1 MSKLCKR
8 ILLILAVFSSFLTLF
23 ACSAIQIDTYH
34 VELPQDKYQLRV
46 GQEIEALPI
55 VSKNG
60 QECDLEV
67 SYHSYDAS
75 IATYVDGKIVAL
87 KSGEVRIKVT
97 LKNNS
102 KVYATA
108 LVTVVN
114 DDSLIVDFNYEKTM
128 IKGTTQLLTY
138 ELLVEKNR
146 KLTFTSSNEN
156 VATIDELGNIKAITV
171 GTTTIETVVSS
182 LYDEGVSK
190 TYKLVIEVKDLTF
203 AINYVLDG
211 GTNSKKN
218 PNEYVPE
225 KLPLLLENPNKSGY
239 KFVGWYDNE
248 NFTGESITE
257 ISAGTMGDVTLYA
270 KWNALDYRISYELNG
285 GINAENPDGYDVSD
299 LPVSLHA
306 PSRTGYIFKG
316 WYMGENRVLAIPVGT
331 TGNVVVSAKWEPI
344 TYTIDFDT
352 NGGLPTLSSIDYT
365 IESDS
370 FTLQEITK
378 VGYTF
383 DGWYNGET
391 KVTEITTGTYG
402 NMTLV
407 AKWTADLYTIS
418 YDLADGVNNPENP
431 TSYTIE
437 SGLITLKDP
446 TKEGYTFAGWFNGEQ
461 LITTID
467 SNTLENI
474 SLTAKWTVNSY
485 KLTFDV
491 DGNLTEKTFKYGES
505 VTAIENPTKVGHTFT
520 GWSEELPVKMP
531 ANDLYV
537 SATWRVN
544 SYKLTFDV
552 DGNLTEK
559 TFKYGESV
567 TAIENPTKVGHTFA
581 GWSEELPVKMPA
593 NDLYVSATWRVN
605 SYKITFDVDGNL
617 TEKTFKYGETVVAIE
632 NPTKVGHTFAGW
644 SEELP
649 ETMPANDITVEATW
663 TVNSYKLTF
672 DVDGNLTEK
681 TFKYGESVTAIE
693 NPTKVGYT
701 FAGWSPVLP
710 ETMPAEDLTVKAT
723 WTVNSYDITYDFA
736 GGEFK
741 NVDYLNTPL
750 HKFAITDYLTYQ
762 AVTGAE
768 VALIK
773 NTPAKFWVYIL
784 LKNTNNDGLYEI
796 VQIADGSANVTAEY
810 DYVIAWHSGL
820 TDASAKNILQKMLAS
835 SSSYIGGYVKLS
847 NVPSSKTADCNITA
861 EVYKASDIVIND
873 PLKTSYTIED
883 SVELPTP
890 SRTGYVFDGWYVNG
904 TKLENIALGSTGNL
918 NLVANWSIVNYN
930 INYDLDNGS
939 MEMVDYINNPLHTFT
954 ISDYLTFAAATGYK
968 NALVDNA
975 GGRWWA
981 YVVLQKTA
989 VPGLYKVVQMANGST
1004 KITEQYDILITWH
1017 SALKDTA
1024 AKAILNNMLNN
1035 SAAYVGSY
1043 IKVSN
1048 VPAGMTADCNI
1059 TAEVYSAESVKFNV
1073 ITSYTVLDTVTLPV
1087 PTRTGYTFVGWYNGD
1102 IKVDKIEAGTT
1113 GNLNFVAR
1121 WKENV
1126 KVYHKLELDLAG
1138 GTLDDAPTQYLEGE
1152 EFILPIPTRENY
1164 TFLGWYSG
1172 DTKIEKISATET
1184 SDISLVAKWEIYPI
1198 RVNDKYYLTL
1208 KDAYDNASDN
1218 DVIYVGAGTFD
1229 LDFVIA
1235 KSVEIIGKSASE
1247 TTIKVAA
1254 DYINKVNAENIVISD
1269 VTLKGVG
1276 ANVGGIYFQPGT
1288 KAHYFTVK
1296 NSVIT
1301 DMNTFYKSIAAMSN
1315 NVVVTLENNEI
1326 TKVGQFLIWVT
1337 TGVDTINLVG
1347 NKIDAANCGT
1357 ITNAAA
1363 ALLRIRDGKALVYNN
1378 EFTGTVPVITGLFEA
1393 GTATAEYVDV
1403 RFNTFKN
1410 VTKFVYINSVP
1421 KSVNFDE
1428 NLYLDADGNVLT
1440 AVPSQ
1445 VTGNGVTPDATIATS
1460 EEERAEFYYIFLH
1473 TQALNLVLNGGNCEN
1488 LPTTYVEGRVTTL
1501 PIPSKVGYTFL
1512 GWYNGETKVD
1522 SIAASVS
1529 GELTLEAK
1537 WTINSYDITYELA
1550 GGVNDSENPASYTI
1564 ESGLITLK
1572 DPTREGYTFL
1582 GWYNGEQLVT
1592 TIDSNTLENIT
1603 LTAKWKITTD
1613 HEGTEDDPYS
1623 VDDAL
1628 KIAGTL
1634 TKGNS
1639 TTDKCYIKGIV
1650 SEITELSTSYGNATF
1665 KITVDGKTILVFRAK
1680 NEGNQNFTSTDDL
1693 YVGDEVVIYGN
1704 ITNYNGTLE
1713 ITNCYVVSN
1722 NKVARPEPI
1731 EEPEVVD
1738 KTLQEIID
1746 MDDATNKEASYKIT
1760 VIVLGWGKS
1769 LTSYDA
1775 AANKYGNMIVSDLE
1789 GLNKI
1794 VVFGATATISALVW
1808 DSTNGKYTYTNKQDF
1823 LTNAITKSI
1832 NIGDTLELVVIRD
1845 SYNGNTQL
1853 NAIVTKVTPKP
1864 AVTSN
1869 LIFDLDGGIC
1879 ADLPTSYEEGTELS
1893 LPTPTKEGYDFL
1905 GWEYNGTIITSITTT
1920 MTGDLTLTAK
1930 WKESGTTLYFEK
1942 VTSVNDI
1949 TDDGLYLIVY
1959 ENGEKAYAFNSSLAT
1974 LDATNNYKELALTA
1988 LGIAVDDASNSVTF
2002 RITKNTDGTFAIL
2015 SASNN
2020 YIYYSGS
2027 KNGLNQTSTK
2037 NTAINN
2043 ISIDTD
2049 GYILITSSSSTLK
2062 FNETSNQMRF
2072 RYYSSGQSS
2081 ISLYKYST
2089 TTSDPSKTH
2098 NINYNLPEGA
2108 TNSNPTSYTEG
2119 ETITLVDPVLP
2130 GYTFEG
2136 WYDNAECTGTKI
2148 TEISGYTTDIILY
2161 AKFAK
2166 LPTHSISYK
2175 YNVDSTDIINDN
2187 PTEYAEGDSTVLKD
2201 AKLTNYAFSGWYLDS
2216 EYTNKITAIDP
2227 SWTADVV
2234 IYGKFILDTLK
2245 ETVVA
2250 TATFSANTNSGK
2262 VSNYTNTWSV
2272 TCDNVT
2278 WTMKN
2283 FNNNNNGW
2291 PYVRAGSK
2299 NNASV
2304 AEIITDSTMAD
2315 SITKVVVTVD
2325 KVTARSV
2332 NSFKLIVASDAN
2344 FENVIETVSLNIMT
2358 GENTFSCTTPIANCY
2373 YKIVIDC
2380 KKASSNG
2387 IVQISKLEY
2396 YTKK

>member
-1 MSKLCKR
+1 M
-8 ILLILAVFSSFLTLF
+8 
-23 ACSAIQIDTYH
+23 
-34 VELPQDKYQLRV
+34 
-46 GQEIEALPI
+46 
-55 VSKNG
+55 
-60 QECDLEV
+60 
-67 SYHSYDAS
+67 
-75 IATYVDGKIVAL
+75 
-87 KSGEVRIKVT
+87 
-97 LKNNS
+97 
-102 KVYATA
+102 
-108 LVTVVN
+108 
-114 DDSLIVDFNYEKTM
+114 
-128 IKGTTQLLTY
+128 LTY

-146 KLTFTSSNEN
+146 KLTFTSSDEN

-171 GTTTIETVVSS
+171 GTTTIETVVNS

-211 GTNSKKN
+211 GTNSENN

-225 KLPLLLENPNKSGY
+225 KLPLLLENPTKSGY

-248 NFTGESITE
+248 NFTGEAITE
-257 ISAGTMGDVTLYA
+257 ISAGTMGEVTLYA

-285 GINAENPDGYDVSD
+285 GTNAENPDGYDVSD

-344 TYTIDFDT
+344 TYTIHFDT

-520 GWSEELPVKMP
+520 GWSKELPVKMPANDLYVSATWTVNSYKITFDVDGNLTEKTFKYGETVVAIENPTKVGHTFAGWSEELPVKMP

-559 TFKYGESV
+559 TFKYGETV
-567 TAIENPTKVGHTFA
+567 VAIENPTKVGHTFA
-581 GWSEELPVKMPA
+581 GWSEELPETMPA
-593 NDLYVSATWRVN
+593 NDLYVSATWTVN

-649 ETMPANDITVEATW
+649 ETMPANDITVEAIW

-672 DVDGNLTEK
+672 DVDENLTEK

-820 TDASAKNILQKMLAS
+820 TDASAKSILQKMLAS

-968 NALVDNA
+968 NALVNKA

-1004 KITEQYDILITWH
+1004 KITEQYDMLITWH
-1017 SALKDTA
+1017 SSLKDTA
-1024 AKAILNNMLNN
+1024 AKTILNNMLNN

-1048 VPAGMTADCNI
+1048 VPAEMTADCNI

-1087 PTRTGYTFVGWYNGD
+1087 PTRTGYTFVGWYDGD

-1113 GNLNFVAR
+1113 GNLNLVAR

-1172 DTKIEKISATET
+1172 DTKVEKISATET

-1198 RVNDKYYLTL
+1198 NINSKYYLTL
-1208 KDAYDNASDN
+1208 KEAYDAASDG
-1218 DVIYVGAGTFD
+1218 DIIYVGAGVFT

-1235 KSVEIIGKSASE
+1235 KSVEIIGKSSNE

-1288 KAHYFTVK
+1288 KAHYFTIK

-1301 DMNTFYKSIAAMSN
+1301 DMNTVYKSINSMSN
-1315 NVVVTLENNEI
+1315 NVVLRLENNTI
-1326 TKVGQFLIWVT
+1326 TKVGQFLVWAT
-1337 TGVDTINLVG
+1337 TGIDTVYLVG
-1347 NKIDAANCGT
+1347 NNIDVASCGT
-1357 ITNAAA
+1357 IANSAA
-1363 ALLRIRDGKALVYNN
+1363 ALLRMRDGKTYIYDNV
-1378 EFTGTVPVITGLFEA
+1378 FTGTTSAIDGLFEA
-1393 GTATAEYVDV
+1393 GTDAVEFIEVK
-1403 RFNTFKN
+1403 FNTFIG
-1410 VTKFVYINSVP
+1410 VTKFIHMNDGKTVI
-1421 KSVNFDE
+1421 FDE
-1428 NLYLDADGNVLT
+1428 NLYLDAEGNVLT

-1445 VTGNGVTPDATIATS
+1445 VTGNGVTPDATIAKS

-1473 TQALNLVLNGGNCEN
+1473 SQSLNLKLNGGNCDN
-1488 LPTTYVEGRVTTL
+1488 LPTTYVEGRDNTL
-1501 PIPSKVGYTFL
+1501 PIPTRTGYTFL
-1512 GWYNGETKVD
+1512 GWYNGDEKVEVISAD
-1522 SIAASVS
+1522 VT
-1529 GELTLEAK
+1529 GPLTLEAK
-1537 WTINSYDITYELA
+1537 WTINSYDITYDLA
-1550 GGVNDSENPASYTI
+1550 DGVNNSENPTSYTI

-1572 DPTREGYTFL
+1572 NPTREGYTFL

-1592 TIDSNTLENIT
+1592 IIDSNTLENIT
-1603 LTAKWKITTD
+1603 LTARWKITTD
-1613 HEGTEDDPYS
+1613 HEGTEVDPYS

-1628 KIAGTL
+1628 KVAGTL
-1634 TKGNS
+1634 SSGEYTDLVYITGVVTDAGTFDTYYRNVYICDKNS
-1639 TTDKCYIKGIV
+1639 K
-1650 SEITELSTSYGNATF
+1650 
-1665 KITVDGKTILVFRAK
+1665 KTILVYSC
-1680 NEGNQNFTSTDDL
+1680 NISEIVDVI
-1693 YVGDEVVIYGN
+1693 YVNDTVVIKGY
-1704 ITNYNGTLE
+1704 ITNYKGNTLE
-1713 ITNCYVVSN
+1713 IASKGNSY
-1722 NKVARPEPI
+1722 
-1731 EEPEVVD
+1731 
-1738 KTLQEIID
+1738 
-1746 MDDATNKEASYKIT
+1746 ATFISKEAGLSTIT
-1760 VIVLGWGKS
+1760 VS
-1769 LTSYDA
+1769 ETSSEFA
-1775 AANKYGNMIVSDLE
+1775 IINELSTME
-1789 GLNKI
+1789 GLNGSSFTFKVSVTEGYEI
-1794 VVFGATATISALVW
+1794 VCVKVNGVEITPNNDLYTATIA
-1808 DSTNGKYTYTNKQDF
+1808 
-1823 LTNAITKSI
+1823 
-1832 NIGDTLELVVIRD
+1832 
-1845 SYNGNTQL
+1845 GNT
-1853 NAIVTKVTPKP
+1853 IISVETKVKGAKNPESIVLLTFPDDNS
-1864 AVTSN
+1864 SN
-1869 LIFDLDGGIC
+1869 NGIS
-1879 ADLPTSYEEGTELS
+1879 SYTDEWTAKIGTYEWTIANFNNNS
-1893 LPTPTKEGYDFL
+1893 WKNNWTFIKAGRKNIASIAKISSKFTE
-1905 GWEYNGTIITSITTT
+1905 IITSITITV
-1920 MTGDLTLTAK
+1920 DSITAD
-1930 WKESGTTLYFEK
+1930 Y
-1942 VTSVNDI
+1942 VNSFK
-1949 TDDGLYLIVY
+1949 LV
-1959 ENGEKAYAFNSSLAT
+1959 
-1974 LDATNNYKELALTA
+1974 
-1988 LGIAVDDASNSVTF
+1988 V
-2002 RITKNTDGTFAIL
+2002 
-2015 SASNN
+2015 
-2020 YIYYSGS
+2020 S
-2027 KNGLNQTSTK
+2027 KN
-2037 NTAINN
+2037 A
-2043 ISIDTD
+2043 D
-2049 GYILITSSSSTLK
+2049 GSDVL
-2062 FNETSNQMRF
+2062 EE
-2072 RYYSSGQSS
+2072 
-2081 ISLYKYST
+2081 ISLDLKKGSNEIKISKATSGCYYIFTFDFKSAKSNGVLSLSKLEYIGYKADS
-2089 TTSDPSKTH
+2089 SDPSKTH
-2098 NINYNLPEGA
+2098 NISYVNLPEGA

-2148 TEISGYTTDIILY
+2148 TEISGYTIDITLY

-2166 LPTHSISYK
+2166 IPTHSISYK
-2175 YNVDSTDIINDN
+2175 YNVDSTDITNDN
-2187 PTEYAEGDSTVLKD
+2187 PTGYAEGDSTVLKN

-2216 EYTNKITAIDP
+2216 EYTNKITAIDS
-2227 SWTADVV
+2227 SWNTDIV
-2234 IYGKFILDTLK
+2234 IYGKFILDTLT
-2245 ETVVA
+2245 ETIVA
-2250 TATFSANTNSGK
+2250 TATFSSKTNSK
-2262 VSNYTNTWSV
+2262 SVNNYTSTWSV
-2272 TCDNVT
+2272 TCDKVT

-2291 PYVRAGSK
+2291 DYVKAGSRQ
-2299 NNASV
+2299 NASI
-2304 AEIITDSTMAD
+2304 AEIITDSTMVDA
-2315 SITKVVVTVD
+2315 ITKVVVTVD
-2325 KVTARSV
+2325 KVTASSV

-2344 FENVIETVSLNIMT
+2344 FENVIETVSLNIKK
-2358 GENTFSCTTPIANCY
+2358 GENTFSCTTPMAKCY

-2380 KKASSNG
+2380 KKASNG
-2387 IVQISKLEY
+2387 SVQISKLEY

>member
-146 KLTFTSSNEN
+146 KLTFTSSDEN
-156 VATIDELGNIKAITV
+156 VATIDDLGNIKAITV

-211 GTNSKKN
+211 GTNSENN

-225 KLPLLLENPNKSGY
+225 KLPLLLENPTKSGY

-285 GINAENPDGYDVSD
+285 GTNAENPDGYDVSD

-378 VGYTF
+378 IGYTF

-402 NMTLV
+402 NMILV

-446 TKEGYTFAGWFNGEQ
+446 TRVGYTFVGWYNGEQ
-461 LITTID
+461 LVTTID

-491 DGNLTEKTFKYGES
+491 DGNLTEKTFKYGET
-505 VTAIENPTKVGHTFT
+505 VVAIENPTKVGHTFT
-520 GWSEELPVKMP
+520 GWSKELPVKMP

-537 SATWRVN
+537 SATW
-544 SYKLTFDV
+544 T
-552 DGNLTEK
+552 
-559 TFKYGESV
+559 
-567 TAIENPTKVGHTFA
+567 
-581 GWSEELPVKMPA
+581 
-593 NDLYVSATWRVN
+593 VN

-649 ETMPANDITVEATW
+649 ETMPANDITVEAIWTVNSYKLTFDVDGNLTEKTFKYGESVIAIENPTKVGHTFAGWSEDLPVKMPANDITVEATW
-663 TVNSYKLTF
+663 TVNSYKITF

-820 TDASAKNILQKMLAS
+820 TDASAKSILQKMLAS

-904 TKLENIALGSTGNL
+904 TKVTSITRGTTGNVTLKANWKVMTYQITLDPVGGRAKYATWEDFVSDFLKDFCTYVWNNPTKITSANQFWNNSYTVDPQIQAKIISFFTDNYDKWGFLSEELDAGIKKANWTSYDKTNYLYYRCNLTEYLAKTKRTEWPASCGAFDNMSDPSWISPIADPKYATWEDFVSDFLKDFCTYVWNNPTKITSANQFWNNSYTVDPQIQAKIISFFTDNYDKWGFLSEELDAGIKKANWTSYDKTNYLYYRCNLTEYLAKTKRTEWPASCGAFDGMSDPAWVGYYELNYTVGDNIMLPQLYKEGYTFLGWFNGDTKVDMIKAGTTGNL
-918 NLVANWSIVNYN
+918 NLVAKWEKIKIYH
-930 INYDLDNGS
+930 DLN
-939 MEMVDYINNPLHTFT
+939 L
-954 ISDYLTFAAATGYK
+954 
-968 NALVDNA
+968 
-975 GGRWWA
+975 
-981 YVVLQKTA
+981 
-989 VPGLYKVVQMANGST
+989 GL
-1004 KITEQYDILITWH
+1004 D
-1017 SALKDTA
+1017 
-1024 AKAILNNMLNN
+1024 
-1035 SAAYVGSY
+1035 
-1043 IKVSN
+1043 
-1048 VPAGMTADCNI
+1048 
-1059 TAEVYSAESVKFNV
+1059 
-1073 ITSYTVLDTVTLPV
+1073 
-1087 PTRTGYTFVGWYNGD
+1087 
-1102 IKVDKIEAGTT
+1102 
-1113 GNLNFVAR
+1113 
-1121 WKENV
+1121 
-1126 KVYHKLELDLAG
+1126 G
-1138 GTLDDAPTQYLEGE
+1138 GTLDEVPTQYLEGE
-1152 EFILPIPTRENY
+1152 EFILPIPTKEGY
-1164 TFLGWYSG
+1164 TFLGWYNGSE
-1172 DTKIEKISATET
+1172 KVEKISATET
-1184 SDISLVAKWEIYPI
+1184 SDISLVAKW
-1198 RVNDKYYLTL
+1198 
-1208 KDAYDNASDN
+1208 
-1218 DVIYVGAGTFD
+1218 
-1229 LDFVIA
+1229 
-1235 KSVEIIGKSASE
+1235 
-1247 TTIKVAA
+1247 
-1254 DYINKVNAENIVISD
+1254 
-1269 VTLKGVG
+1269 
-1276 ANVGGIYFQPGT
+1276 
-1288 KAHYFTVK
+1288 
-1296 NSVIT
+1296 
-1301 DMNTFYKSIAAMSN
+1301 
-1315 NVVVTLENNEI
+1315 
-1326 TKVGQFLIWVT
+1326 
-1337 TGVDTINLVG
+1337 
-1347 NKIDAANCGT
+1347 
-1357 ITNAAA
+1357 
-1363 ALLRIRDGKALVYNN
+1363 
-1378 EFTGTVPVITGLFEA
+1378 
-1393 GTATAEYVDV
+1393 
-1403 RFNTFKN
+1403 
-1410 VTKFVYINSVP
+1410 
-1421 KSVNFDE
+1421 
-1428 NLYLDADGNVLT
+1428 
-1440 AVPSQ
+1440 
-1445 VTGNGVTPDATIATS
+1445 
-1460 EEERAEFYYIFLH
+1460 
-1473 TQALNLVLNGGNCEN
+1473 
-1488 LPTTYVEGRVTTL
+1488 
-1501 PIPSKVGYTFL
+1501 
-1512 GWYNGETKVD
+1512 
-1522 SIAASVS
+1522 
-1529 GELTLEAK
+1529 
-1537 WTINSYDITYELA
+1537 
-1550 GGVNDSENPASYTI
+1550 
-1564 ESGLITLK
+1564 
-1572 DPTREGYTFL
+1572 
-1582 GWYNGEQLVT
+1582 
-1592 TIDSNTLENIT
+1592 
-1603 LTAKWKITTD
+1603 KITTA
-1613 HEGTEDDPYS
+1613 HEGSVDDPYS

-1628 KIAGTL
+1628 KVAGTL

-1639 TTDKCYIKGIV
+1639 TADKYYIKGIV

-1693 YVGDEVVIYGN
+1693 YVGDEVLIYGN

-1738 KTLQEIID
+1738 KTLQEIIN

-1832 NIGDTLELVVIRD
+1832 NIGDTLELIVIRD

-1869 LIFDLDGGIC
+1869 LIFDLDGGTC

-1905 GWEYNGTIITSITTT
+1905 GWEYNGTIITSITAT

-1959 ENGEKAYAFNSSLAT
+1959 ENGEKAYAFDSSLAT
-1974 LDATNNYKELALTA
+1974 LDATNNYKELALSA
-1988 LGIAVDDASNSVTF
+1988 LGIAVDDTSNSVTF
-2002 RITKNTDGTFAIL
+2002 RITKNSDGTFAIL

-2020 YIYYSGS
+2020 YIYRKTNS
-2027 KNGLNQTSTK
+2027 NGLDQSTTK
-2037 NTAINN
+2037 ANSTNTIT
-2043 ISIDTD
+2043 IDAK
-2049 GYILITSSSSTLK
+2049 GNVLIVSSNTTLK
-2062 FNETSNQMRF
+2062 FNSNSGQTRF
-2072 RYYSSGQSS
+2072 RYYKSGQSS

-2089 TTSDPSKTH
+2089 TSSDPSKTH

-2119 ETITLVDPVLP
+2119 DTITLVDPVLP
-2130 GYTFEG
+2130 GHTFEG
-2136 WYDNAECTGTKI
+2136 WYDNAECAGTKI
-2148 TEISGYTTDIILY
+2148 TQISGYTTDITLY

-2166 LPTHSISYK
+2166 IPTHSISYK
-2175 YNVDSTDIINDN
+2175 YNVYSTDITNDN
-2187 PTEYAEGDSTVLKD
+2187 PTKYAEGDSTILKN
-2201 AKLTNYAFSGWYLDS
+2201 AALPNYIFDGWYLDS
-2216 EYTNKITAIDP
+2216 EHSKKITAIDP

-2250 TATFSANTNSGK
+2250 TTTFSANTNSGK
-2262 VSNYTNTWSV
+2262 VNDYTTTWSV
-2272 TCDNVT
+2272 TCDKVT

-2283 FNNNNNGW
+2283 FNNYNNGW
-2291 PYVRAGSK
+2291 DYVKAGSK
-2299 NNASV
+2299 KNASV
-2304 AEIITDSTMAD
+2304 AEIITDSTMVDA
-2315 SITKVVVTVD
+2315 ITKVVVTVD
-2325 KVTARSV
+2325 KVTASSV

-2344 FENVIETVSLNIMT
+2344 FENVIETVSLNIKA
-2358 GENTFSCTTPIANCY
+2358 GENTFSCTTPTANCY

-2380 KKASSNG
+2380 KKASNG
-2387 IVQISKLEY
+2387 SVQISKLEY

>member
-211 GTNSKKN
+211 GTNSENN

-225 KLPLLLENPNKSGY
+225 KLPLLLENPTKSGY

-285 GINAENPDGYDVSD
+285 GTNAENPDGYDVSD

-378 VGYTF
+378 AGYTF

-418 YDLADGVNNPENP
+418 YDLADGVNSPENP

-446 TKEGYTFAGWFNGEQ
+446 TRVGYTFVGWYNGEQ
-461 LITTID
+461 LVTTID

-491 DGNLTEKTFKYGES
+491 DGNLTEKNFKYGES
-505 VTAIENPTKVGHTFT
+505 VTAIENPTKVGHTFA
-520 GWSEELPVKMP
+520 GWSKEIPETMP
-531 ANDLYV
+531 ANDITV
-537 SATWRVN
+537 EAIWTVN

-581 GWSEELPVKMPA
+581 GWSKELPVKMPA
-593 NDLYVSATWRVN
+593 NDLYVSATW
-605 SYKITFDVDGNL
+605 
-617 TEKTFKYGETVVAIE
+617 
-632 NPTKVGHTFAGW
+632 
-644 SEELP
+644 
-649 ETMPANDITVEATW
+649 
-663 TVNSYKLTF
+663 
-672 DVDGNLTEK
+672 
-681 TFKYGESVTAIE
+681 
-693 NPTKVGYT
+693 
-701 FAGWSPVLP
+701 
-710 ETMPAEDLTVKAT
+710 
-723 WTVNSYDITYDFA
+723 TVNSYDITYD
-736 GGEFK
+736 
-741 NVDYLNTPL
+741 
-750 HKFAITDYLTYQ
+750 
-762 AVTGAE
+762 
-768 VALIK
+768 
-773 NTPAKFWVYIL
+773 
-784 LKNTNNDGLYEI
+784 
-796 VQIADGSANVTAEY
+796 
-810 DYVIAWHSGL
+810 
-820 TDASAKNILQKMLAS
+820 
-835 SSSYIGGYVKLS
+835 
-847 NVPSSKTADCNITA
+847 
-861 EVYKASDIVIND
+861 
-873 PLKTSYTIED
+873 
-883 SVELPTP
+883 
-890 SRTGYVFDGWYVNG
+890 
-904 TKLENIALGSTGNL
+904 
-918 NLVANWSIVNYN
+918 
-930 INYDLDNGS
+930 
-939 MEMVDYINNPLHTFT
+939 
-954 ISDYLTFAAATGYK
+954 
-968 NALVDNA
+968 
-975 GGRWWA
+975 
-981 YVVLQKTA
+981 
-989 VPGLYKVVQMANGST
+989 
-1004 KITEQYDILITWH
+1004 
-1017 SALKDTA
+1017 
-1024 AKAILNNMLNN
+1024 
-1035 SAAYVGSY
+1035 
-1043 IKVSN
+1043 
-1048 VPAGMTADCNI
+1048 
-1059 TAEVYSAESVKFNV
+1059 
-1073 ITSYTVLDTVTLPV
+1073 
-1087 PTRTGYTFVGWYNGD
+1087 
-1102 IKVDKIEAGTT
+1102 
-1113 GNLNFVAR
+1113 
-1121 WKENV
+1121 
-1126 KVYHKLELDLAG
+1126 LAG
-1138 GTLDDAPTQYLEGE
+1138 GINNSKNPT
-1152 EFILPIPTRENY
+1152 
-1164 TFLGWYSG
+1164 
-1172 DTKIEKISATET
+1172 
-1184 SDISLVAKWEIYPI
+1184 
-1198 RVNDKYYLTL
+1198 
-1208 KDAYDNASDN
+1208 
-1218 DVIYVGAGTFD
+1218 
-1229 LDFVIA
+1229 
-1235 KSVEIIGKSASE
+1235 
-1247 TTIKVAA
+1247 
-1254 DYINKVNAENIVISD
+1254 
-1269 VTLKGVG
+1269 
-1276 ANVGGIYFQPGT
+1276 
-1288 KAHYFTVK
+1288 
-1296 NSVIT
+1296 
-1301 DMNTFYKSIAAMSN
+1301 
-1315 NVVVTLENNEI
+1315 
-1326 TKVGQFLIWVT
+1326 
-1337 TGVDTINLVG
+1337 
-1347 NKIDAANCGT
+1347 
-1357 ITNAAA
+1357 
-1363 ALLRIRDGKALVYNN
+1363 
-1378 EFTGTVPVITGLFEA
+1378 
-1393 GTATAEYVDV
+1393 
-1403 RFNTFKN
+1403 
-1410 VTKFVYINSVP
+1410 
-1421 KSVNFDE
+1421 
-1428 NLYLDADGNVLT
+1428 
-1440 AVPSQ
+1440 
-1445 VTGNGVTPDATIATS
+1445 
-1460 EEERAEFYYIFLH
+1460 
-1473 TQALNLVLNGGNCEN
+1473 
-1488 LPTTYVEGRVTTL
+1488 
-1501 PIPSKVGYTFL
+1501 
-1512 GWYNGETKVD
+1512 
-1522 SIAASVS
+1522 
-1529 GELTLEAK
+1529 
-1537 WTINSYDITYELA
+1537 
-1550 GGVNDSENPASYTI
+1550 SYTI

-1572 DPTREGYTFL
+1572 NPTREGYTFL
-1582 GWYNGEQLVT
+1582 GWYNGGQLVT
-1592 TIDSNTLENIT
+1592 IIDSNTLENIT

-1613 HEGTEDDPYS
+1613 HEGTEVDPYS

-1628 KIAGTL
+1628 KVAGTL

-1639 TTDKCYIKGIV
+1639 TTDKYYIKGIV

-1693 YVGDEVVIYGN
+1693 SVGDEVVIYGN

-1775 AANKYGNMIVSDLE
+1775 TANKYGNMIVSDLE

-1808 DSTNGKYTYTNKQDF
+1808 DTTNGKYTYTNKQDF

-1832 NIGDTLELVVIRD
+1832 NIGDTLELIVIRD
-1845 SYNGNTQL
+1845 SYNGSTQL

-1864 AVTSN
+1864 VVTSN
-1869 LIFDLDGGIC
+1869 IVFDLDGGIC
-1879 ADLPTSYEEGTELS
+1879 DNLPTTYEEGTELS

-1905 GWEYNGTIITSITTT
+1905 GWEYNGTIITSITAT

-2015 SASNN
+2015 SASGN
-2020 YIYYSGS
+2020 YIYRSTTS
-2027 KNGLNQTSTK
+2027 NGLEQSTTK
-2037 NTAINN
+2037 AKSTNTIAIDAKGNV
-2043 ISIDTD
+2043 
-2049 GYILITSSSSTLK
+2049 LIESSKTTLK
-2062 FNETSNQMRF
+2062 FNSTSGQTRF
-2072 RYYSSGQSS
+2072 RYYKSGQSS

-2089 TTSDPSKTH
+2089 TSSDPSKTH
-2098 NINYNLPEGA
+2098 NISYVNLPEGA
-2108 TNSNPTSYTEG
+2108 TNSNHTSYTEG
-2119 ETITLVDPVLP
+2119 ETITLIDPVLP

-2148 TEISGYTTDIILY
+2148 TEISGYTTDITLY

-2166 LPTHSISYK
+2166 IPTHSISYR
-2175 YNVDSTDIINDN
+2175 YNVDSTDITNDN
-2187 PTEYAEGDSTVLKD
+2187 PTGYAEGDSTVLKN

-2216 EYTNKITAIDP
+2216 EYTNKITAIDS
-2227 SWTADVV
+2227 SWNTDIV
-2234 IYGKFILDTLK
+2234 IYGKFILDTLT
-2245 ETVVA
+2245 ETIVA
-2250 TATFSANTNSGK
+2250 TATFSSKTNSKG
-2262 VSNYTNTWSV
+2262 VNSYTETWSV
-2272 TCDNVT
+2272 TCDNIA

-2283 FNNNNNGW
+2283 FNNYNNGW
-2291 PYVRAGSK
+2291 DYVKAGSK

-2304 AEIITDSTMAD
+2304 AEIITDSTMVDA
-2315 SITKVVVTVD
+2315 ITKVVVTVD
-2325 KVTARSV
+2325 KVTASSV

-2344 FENVIETVSLNIMT
+2344 FEKVIETVSLNIKA
-2358 GENTFSCTTPIANCY
+2358 GENTFSCTTPMAKCY

>member
-211 GTNSKKN
+211 GTNSENN

-225 KLPLLLENPNKSGY
+225 KLPLLLENPTKSGY

-248 NFTGESITE
+248 NFTGEAITE

-285 GINAENPDGYDVSD
+285 GTNAENPDGYDVSD

-378 VGYTF
+378 AGYTF

-418 YDLADGVNNPENP
+418 YNLADGVNSPENP

-437 SGLITLKDP
+437 SGLITLKEP
-446 TKEGYTFAGWFNGEQ
+446 TRVGYTFVGWYNGEQ
-461 LITTID
+461 LVTTID

-491 DGNLTEKTFKYGES
+491 DGNLTEK
-505 VTAIENPTKVGHTFT
+505 N
-520 GWSEELPVKMP
+520 
-531 ANDLYV
+531 
-537 SATWRVN
+537 
-544 SYKLTFDV
+544 
-552 DGNLTEK
+552 
-559 TFKYGESV
+559 FKYGESV

-581 GWSEELPVKMPA
+581 GWSK
-593 NDLYVSATWRVN
+593 
-605 SYKITFDVDGNL
+605 
-617 TEKTFKYGETVVAIE
+617 
-632 NPTKVGHTFAGW
+632 
-644 SEELP
+644 ELP
-649 ETMPANDITVEATW
+649 ETMPANDITVEAKW
-663 TVNSYKLTF
+663 
-672 DVDGNLTEK
+672 
-681 TFKYGESVTAIE
+681 AI
-693 NPTKVGYT
+693 
-701 FAGWSPVLP
+701 
-710 ETMPAEDLTVKAT
+710 
-723 WTVNSYDITYDFA
+723 NSYDITYD
-736 GGEFK
+736 
-741 NVDYLNTPL
+741 
-750 HKFAITDYLTYQ
+750 
-762 AVTGAE
+762 
-768 VALIK
+768 
-773 NTPAKFWVYIL
+773 
-784 LKNTNNDGLYEI
+784 
-796 VQIADGSANVTAEY
+796 
-810 DYVIAWHSGL
+810 
-820 TDASAKNILQKMLAS
+820 
-835 SSSYIGGYVKLS
+835 
-847 NVPSSKTADCNITA
+847 
-861 EVYKASDIVIND
+861 
-873 PLKTSYTIED
+873 
-883 SVELPTP
+883 
-890 SRTGYVFDGWYVNG
+890 
-904 TKLENIALGSTGNL
+904 
-918 NLVANWSIVNYN
+918 
-930 INYDLDNGS
+930 
-939 MEMVDYINNPLHTFT
+939 
-954 ISDYLTFAAATGYK
+954 
-968 NALVDNA
+968 
-975 GGRWWA
+975 
-981 YVVLQKTA
+981 
-989 VPGLYKVVQMANGST
+989 
-1004 KITEQYDILITWH
+1004 
-1017 SALKDTA
+1017 
-1024 AKAILNNMLNN
+1024 
-1035 SAAYVGSY
+1035 
-1043 IKVSN
+1043 
-1048 VPAGMTADCNI
+1048 
-1059 TAEVYSAESVKFNV
+1059 
-1073 ITSYTVLDTVTLPV
+1073 
-1087 PTRTGYTFVGWYNGD
+1087 
-1102 IKVDKIEAGTT
+1102 
-1113 GNLNFVAR
+1113 
-1121 WKENV
+1121 
-1126 KVYHKLELDLAG
+1126 
-1138 GTLDDAPTQYLEGE
+1138 
-1152 EFILPIPTRENY
+1152 
-1164 TFLGWYSG
+1164 
-1172 DTKIEKISATET
+1172 
-1184 SDISLVAKWEIYPI
+1184 
-1198 RVNDKYYLTL
+1198 
-1208 KDAYDNASDN
+1208 
-1218 DVIYVGAGTFD
+1218 
-1229 LDFVIA
+1229 
-1235 KSVEIIGKSASE
+1235 
-1247 TTIKVAA
+1247 
-1254 DYINKVNAENIVISD
+1254 
-1269 VTLKGVG
+1269 
-1276 ANVGGIYFQPGT
+1276 
-1288 KAHYFTVK
+1288 
-1296 NSVIT
+1296 
-1301 DMNTFYKSIAAMSN
+1301 
-1315 NVVVTLENNEI
+1315 
-1326 TKVGQFLIWVT
+1326 
-1337 TGVDTINLVG
+1337 
-1347 NKIDAANCGT
+1347 
-1357 ITNAAA
+1357 
-1363 ALLRIRDGKALVYNN
+1363 
-1378 EFTGTVPVITGLFEA
+1378 
-1393 GTATAEYVDV
+1393 
-1403 RFNTFKN
+1403 
-1410 VTKFVYINSVP
+1410 
-1421 KSVNFDE
+1421 
-1428 NLYLDADGNVLT
+1428 
-1440 AVPSQ
+1440 
-1445 VTGNGVTPDATIATS
+1445 
-1460 EEERAEFYYIFLH
+1460 
-1473 TQALNLVLNGGNCEN
+1473 
-1488 LPTTYVEGRVTTL
+1488 
-1501 PIPSKVGYTFL
+1501 
-1512 GWYNGETKVD
+1512 
-1522 SIAASVS
+1522 
-1529 GELTLEAK
+1529 
-1537 WTINSYDITYELA
+1537 LA
-1550 GGVNDSENPASYTI
+1550 GGVNSPENPTSYTI

-1572 DPTREGYTFL
+1572 DPTRVGYTFV

-1613 HEGTEDDPYS
+1613 HEGTEVDPYS

-1628 KIAGTL
+1628 KVAGTL

-1639 TTDKCYIKGIV
+1639 TTDKYYIKGIV

-1769 LTSYDA
+1769 LTSYDTT
-1775 AANKYGNMIVSDLE
+1775 ANKYGNMIVSDLE

-1832 NIGDTLELVVIRD
+1832 NIGDTLELIVIRD

-1869 LIFDLDGGIC
+1869 IVFDLDGGIC
-1879 ADLPTSYEEGTELS
+1879 DNLPTTYEEGKELV
-1893 LPTPTKEGYDFL
+1893 LPTPTKDGYDFL
-1905 GWEYNGTIITSITTT
+1905 GWEYNGTVITVIAPT
-1920 MTGDLTLTAK
+1920 MTGDLALKAK
-1930 WKESGTTLYFEK
+1930 WQEEDTTKAYFKK
-1942 VTSVNDI
+1942 VTDVSELTEDAM
-1949 TDDGLYLIVY
+1949 YLIVY
-1959 ENGEKAYAFNSSLAT
+1959 ESGEKAFAFDSSLT
-1974 LDATNNYKELALTA
+1974 SKLDVAKNYKEFDITS
-1988 LGIAVDDASNSVTF
+1988 LGILVNEESKSVIF
-2002 RITKNTDGTFAIL
+2002 KIAKNTDGSYAIL
-2015 SASNN
+2015 ASNGN
-2020 YIYYSGS
+2020 YIYHTG
-2027 KNGLNQTSTK
+2027 TK
-2037 NTAINN
+2037 NTLSEEKKVNN
-2043 ISIDTD
+2043 SKHTITFDAN
-2049 GYILITSSSSTLK
+2049 GNVILKMSSADYSVR
-2062 FNETSNQMRF
+2062 FNSADSDMRF
-2072 RYYSSGQSS
+2072 RYYKSGQQS

-2089 TTSDPSKTH
+2089 STSEPSTSHK
-2098 NINYNLPEGA
+2098 INYANLPEGT

-2119 ETITLVDPVLP
+2119 ETITLVDPVLA
-2130 GYTFEG
+2130 GYTFDG
-2136 WYDNAECTGTKI
+2136 WFDNAECTGTKI
-2148 TEISGYTTDIILY
+2148 TEISGYTTDITLY

-2166 LPTHSISYK
+2166 IPTHSISYK
-2175 YNVDSTDIINDN
+2175 YNVDSTDITNDN

-2201 AKLTNYAFSGWYLDS
+2201 AKLTNYAFTGWYLDS
-2216 EYTNKITAIDP
+2216 EYTNKITAIDH

-2234 IYGKFILDTLK
+2234 IYGKFILDTLT
-2245 ETVVA
+2245 ETIVA
-2250 TATFSANTNSGK
+2250 TATFSANTNIGK

-2304 AEIITDSTMAD
+2304 AEIITDSTMVDA
-2315 SITKVVVTVD
+2315 ITKVVVTVD
-2325 KVTARSV
+2325 KVTASSV

-2344 FENVIETVSLNIMT
+2344 FENVIETVSLNIKK
-2358 GENTFSCTTPIANCY
+2358 GENTFSCTTPMAKRY

>member
-211 GTNSKKN
+211 GTNSENN

-225 KLPLLLENPNKSGY
+225 KLPLLLENPTKSGY

-248 NFTGESITE
+248 NFTGEAITE

-285 GINAENPDGYDVSD
+285 GTNAENPDGYDVSD

-344 TYTIDFDT
+344 TYTIDFNT

-391 KVTEITTGTYG
+391 KVTEITTGSYG
-402 NMTLV
+402 NVTLV

-505 VTAIENPTKVGHTFT
+505 VTAIENPSKVGHTFA
-520 GWSEELPVKMP
+520 GWSKELPVKMP

-537 SATWRVN
+537 SATW
-544 SYKLTFDV
+544 T
-552 DGNLTEK
+552 
-559 TFKYGESV
+559 
-567 TAIENPTKVGHTFA
+567 
-581 GWSEELPVKMPA
+581 
-593 NDLYVSATWRVN
+593 VN

-649 ETMPANDITVEATW
+649 KTMPANDITVEAIWTVNSYKLTLDVDGNLTEKTFKYGETVVAIENPTKVGYTFAGWSEELPVKMPANDITVEATW

-693 NPTKVGYT
+693 NPTKEGHT
-701 FAGWSPVLP
+701 FAGWSKEIPA
-710 ETMPAEDLTVKAT
+710 TMPAEDLTVKAT

-762 AVTGAE
+762 AGTGAE
-768 VALIK
+768 IALMK
-773 NTPAKFWVYIL
+773 TTPGIYWVYIL

-796 VQIADGSANVTAEY
+796 VQIANGNANVTAEY
-810 DYVIAWHSGL
+810 DYVIAWHDGL
-820 TDASAKNILQKMLAS
+820 TDTSAKSILQKMLAS

-847 NVPSSKTADCNITA
+847 NVPSNKTADCNITA

-890 SRTGYVFDGWYVNG
+890 SKTGYVFDGWYVNG

-918 NLVANWSIVNYN
+918 VLKAQWKVMVYNISLNPDGGKAKYATWDEFVADFLKDFCTYVWNNPTRITSAADFWGSSYSPDTTVQAKIISFFTDNAEKWGFLSDELDAGVKKANWTK
-930 INYDLDNGS
+930 YDKTHYYYYRCNLT
-939 MEMVDYINNPLHTFT
+939 E
-954 ISDYLTFAAATGYK
+954 YLTKTKRTEWPESCGAFDGMSDPAWVGYYEL
-968 NALVDNA
+968 NYTVDDNIM
-975 GGRWWA
+975 
-981 YVVLQKTA
+981 LPQ
-989 VPGLYKVVQMANGST
+989 LYK
-1004 KITEQYDILITWH
+1004 E
-1017 SALKDTA
+1017 
-1024 AKAILNNMLNN
+1024 
-1035 SAAYVGSY
+1035 
-1043 IKVSN
+1043 
-1048 VPAGMTADCNI
+1048 
-1059 TAEVYSAESVKFNV
+1059 
-1073 ITSYTVLDTVTLPV
+1073 
-1087 PTRTGYTFVGWYNGD
+1087 GYTFLGWFNGD
-1102 IKVDKIEAGTT
+1102 TKVDMIKAGTT
-1113 GNLNFVAR
+1113 GNLN
-1121 WKENV
+1121 
-1126 KVYHKLELDLAG
+1126 
-1138 GTLDDAPTQYLEGE
+1138 
-1152 EFILPIPTRENY
+1152 
-1164 TFLGWYSG
+1164 
-1172 DTKIEKISATET
+1172 
-1184 SDISLVAKWEIYPI
+1184 LV
-1198 RVNDKYYLTL
+1198 
-1208 KDAYDNASDN
+1208 
-1218 DVIYVGAGTFD
+1218 
-1229 LDFVIA
+1229 
-1235 KSVEIIGKSASE
+1235 
-1247 TTIKVAA
+1247 
-1254 DYINKVNAENIVISD
+1254 
-1269 VTLKGVG
+1269 
-1276 ANVGGIYFQPGT
+1276 
-1288 KAHYFTVK
+1288 
-1296 NSVIT
+1296 
-1301 DMNTFYKSIAAMSN
+1301 
-1315 NVVVTLENNEI
+1315 
-1326 TKVGQFLIWVT
+1326 
-1337 TGVDTINLVG
+1337 
-1347 NKIDAANCGT
+1347 
-1357 ITNAAA
+1357 
-1363 ALLRIRDGKALVYNN
+1363 
-1378 EFTGTVPVITGLFEA
+1378 
-1393 GTATAEYVDV
+1393 
-1403 RFNTFKN
+1403 
-1410 VTKFVYINSVP
+1410 
-1421 KSVNFDE
+1421 
-1428 NLYLDADGNVLT
+1428 
-1440 AVPSQ
+1440 
-1445 VTGNGVTPDATIATS
+1445 
-1460 EEERAEFYYIFLH
+1460 
-1473 TQALNLVLNGGNCEN
+1473 
-1488 LPTTYVEGRVTTL
+1488 
-1501 PIPSKVGYTFL
+1501 
-1512 GWYNGETKVD
+1512 
-1522 SIAASVS
+1522 
-1529 GELTLEAK
+1529 
-1537 WTINSYDITYELA
+1537 
-1550 GGVNDSENPASYTI
+1550 
-1564 ESGLITLK
+1564 
-1572 DPTREGYTFL
+1572 
-1582 GWYNGEQLVT
+1582 
-1592 TIDSNTLENIT
+1592 
-1603 LTAKWKITTD
+1603 AKWKITTD

-1634 TKGNS
+1634 SSGEYTELVYITGVVTDAGTFDTYYKNVYICDKNSKETILVYNCNISEIVDVIYVNDTVVIKGYITNYKGNTLEIASKGNS
-1639 TTDKCYIKGIV
+1639 YATFISKEAGLSTITV
-1650 SEITELSTSYGNATF
+1650 SETSSEFAIVNELST
-1665 KITVDGKTILVFRAK
+1665 V
-1680 NEGNQNFTSTDDL
+1680 
-1693 YVGDEVVIYGN
+1693 
-1704 ITNYNGTLE
+1704 
-1713 ITNCYVVSN
+1713 
-1722 NKVARPEPI
+1722 
-1731 EEPEVVD
+1731 
-1738 KTLQEIID
+1738 
-1746 MDDATNKEASYKIT
+1746 
-1760 VIVLGWGKS
+1760 
-1769 LTSYDA
+1769 
-1775 AANKYGNMIVSDLE
+1775 E
-1789 GLNKI
+1789 GLNGSSFTFKVSVTEGYEI
-1794 VVFGATATISALVW
+1794 VCVKVNGVEITPNNDVYTATIS
-1808 DSTNGKYTYTNKQDF
+1808 
-1823 LTNAITKSI
+1823 
-1832 NIGDTLELVVIRD
+1832 
-1845 SYNGNTQL
+1845 GNTV
-1853 NAIVTKVTPKP
+1853 ISVETKVKGAKDPETIVSLTFPDDNS
-1864 AVTSN
+1864 SN
-1869 LIFDLDGGIC
+1869 NGIG
-1879 ADLPTSYEEGTELS
+1879 SYTDEWTAKIGTYEWTIANFNNNS
-1893 LPTPTKEGYDFL
+1893 WKNNWTFIKAGRKKYASIAMISSKFTE
-1905 GWEYNGTIITSITTT
+1905 IITSITITVDSITT
-1920 MTGDLTLTAK
+1920 D
-1930 WKESGTTLYFEK
+1930 Y
-1942 VTSVNDI
+1942 VNSFK
-1949 TDDGLYLIVY
+1949 LV
-1959 ENGEKAYAFNSSLAT
+1959 
-1974 LDATNNYKELALTA
+1974 
-1988 LGIAVDDASNSVTF
+1988 V
-2002 RITKNTDGTFAIL
+2002 
-2015 SASNN
+2015 
-2020 YIYYSGS
+2020 S
-2027 KNGLNQTSTK
+2027 KN
-2037 NTAINN
+2037 A
-2043 ISIDTD
+2043 D
-2049 GYILITSSSSTLK
+2049 GSDVL
-2062 FNETSNQMRF
+2062 EE
-2072 RYYSSGQSS
+2072 
-2081 ISLYKYST
+2081 ISLDLKKGSNEIKISKATSGCYYIFTFDFKSAKSNGVLSLSKLEYIGYKADS
-2089 TTSDPSKTH
+2089 SDPSKTH
-2098 NINYNLPEGA
+2098 NISYVNLPEGA

-2148 TEISGYTTDIILY
+2148 TEISGYTTDITLC

-2166 LPTHSISYK
+2166 ILTHSISYK
-2175 YNVDSTDIINDN
+2175 YNVDSTDITNDN

-2216 EYTNKITAIDP
+2216 EYTNKITAIDH
-2227 SWTADVV
+2227 SWTTDIV
-2234 IYGKFILDTLK
+2234 IFGKFETSTEKIIVSTFKDINLSTNETIDLTWKLSVDANSFETASLARGVQIGAAKGTVQLSAANSTYKVKKIVMTVSTNSKSDNQNSIALTVGEQSASTISLK
-2245 ETVVA
+2245 RANNYEIEFVLE
-2250 TATFSANTNSGK
+2250 TATLGDILFTINDANK
-2262 VSNYTNTWSV
+2262 SV
-2272 TCDNVT
+2272 YI
-2278 WTMKN
+2278 K
-2283 FNNNNNGW
+2283 
-2291 PYVRAGSK
+2291 
-2299 NNASV
+2299 
-2304 AEIITDSTMAD
+2304 
-2315 SITKVVVTVD
+2315 SIT
-2325 KVTARSV
+2325 
-2332 NSFKLIVASDAN
+2332 I
-2344 FENVIETVSLNIMT
+2344 
-2358 GENTFSCTTPIANCY
+2358 Y
-2373 YKIVIDC
+2373 YM
-2380 KKASSNG
+2380 
-2387 IVQISKLEY
+2387 
-2396 YTKK
+2396 

>member
-75 IATYVDGKIVAL
+75 IATYVYGKIVAL

-211 GTNSKKN
+211 GTNSENN

-225 KLPLLLENPNKSGY
+225 KLPLLLENPTKSGY

-248 NFTGESITE
+248 NFTGEAITE

-285 GINAENPDGYDVSD
+285 GTNAENPDGYDVSD

-378 VGYTF
+378 AGYTF

-418 YDLADGVNNPENP
+418 YNLADGVNSPENP

-437 SGLITLKDP
+437 SGLITLKEP
-446 TKEGYTFAGWFNGEQ
+446 TRVGYTFVGWYNGEQ
-461 LITTID
+461 LVTTID

-491 DGNLTEKTFKYGES
+491 DGNLTEK
-505 VTAIENPTKVGHTFT
+505 N
-520 GWSEELPVKMP
+520 
-531 ANDLYV
+531 
-537 SATWRVN
+537 
-544 SYKLTFDV
+544 
-552 DGNLTEK
+552 
-559 TFKYGESV
+559 FKYGESV

-581 GWSEELPVKMPA
+581 GWSKE
-593 NDLYVSATWRVN
+593 
-605 SYKITFDVDGNL
+605 I
-617 TEKTFKYGETVVAIE
+617 
-632 NPTKVGHTFAGW
+632 
-644 SEELP
+644 P
-649 ETMPANDITVEATW
+649 ETMPANDITVEAKW
-663 TVNSYKLTF
+663 
-672 DVDGNLTEK
+672 
-681 TFKYGESVTAIE
+681 AI
-693 NPTKVGYT
+693 
-701 FAGWSPVLP
+701 
-710 ETMPAEDLTVKAT
+710 
-723 WTVNSYDITYDFA
+723 NSYDITYD
-736 GGEFK
+736 
-741 NVDYLNTPL
+741 
-750 HKFAITDYLTYQ
+750 
-762 AVTGAE
+762 
-768 VALIK
+768 
-773 NTPAKFWVYIL
+773 
-784 LKNTNNDGLYEI
+784 
-796 VQIADGSANVTAEY
+796 
-810 DYVIAWHSGL
+810 
-820 TDASAKNILQKMLAS
+820 
-835 SSSYIGGYVKLS
+835 
-847 NVPSSKTADCNITA
+847 
-861 EVYKASDIVIND
+861 
-873 PLKTSYTIED
+873 
-883 SVELPTP
+883 
-890 SRTGYVFDGWYVNG
+890 
-904 TKLENIALGSTGNL
+904 
-918 NLVANWSIVNYN
+918 
-930 INYDLDNGS
+930 
-939 MEMVDYINNPLHTFT
+939 
-954 ISDYLTFAAATGYK
+954 
-968 NALVDNA
+968 
-975 GGRWWA
+975 
-981 YVVLQKTA
+981 
-989 VPGLYKVVQMANGST
+989 
-1004 KITEQYDILITWH
+1004 
-1017 SALKDTA
+1017 
-1024 AKAILNNMLNN
+1024 
-1035 SAAYVGSY
+1035 
-1043 IKVSN
+1043 
-1048 VPAGMTADCNI
+1048 
-1059 TAEVYSAESVKFNV
+1059 
-1073 ITSYTVLDTVTLPV
+1073 
-1087 PTRTGYTFVGWYNGD
+1087 
-1102 IKVDKIEAGTT
+1102 
-1113 GNLNFVAR
+1113 
-1121 WKENV
+1121 
-1126 KVYHKLELDLAG
+1126 
-1138 GTLDDAPTQYLEGE
+1138 
-1152 EFILPIPTRENY
+1152 
-1164 TFLGWYSG
+1164 
-1172 DTKIEKISATET
+1172 
-1184 SDISLVAKWEIYPI
+1184 
-1198 RVNDKYYLTL
+1198 
-1208 KDAYDNASDN
+1208 
-1218 DVIYVGAGTFD
+1218 
-1229 LDFVIA
+1229 
-1235 KSVEIIGKSASE
+1235 
-1247 TTIKVAA
+1247 
-1254 DYINKVNAENIVISD
+1254 
-1269 VTLKGVG
+1269 
-1276 ANVGGIYFQPGT
+1276 
-1288 KAHYFTVK
+1288 
-1296 NSVIT
+1296 
-1301 DMNTFYKSIAAMSN
+1301 
-1315 NVVVTLENNEI
+1315 
-1326 TKVGQFLIWVT
+1326 
-1337 TGVDTINLVG
+1337 
-1347 NKIDAANCGT
+1347 
-1357 ITNAAA
+1357 
-1363 ALLRIRDGKALVYNN
+1363 
-1378 EFTGTVPVITGLFEA
+1378 
-1393 GTATAEYVDV
+1393 
-1403 RFNTFKN
+1403 
-1410 VTKFVYINSVP
+1410 
-1421 KSVNFDE
+1421 
-1428 NLYLDADGNVLT
+1428 
-1440 AVPSQ
+1440 
-1445 VTGNGVTPDATIATS
+1445 
-1460 EEERAEFYYIFLH
+1460 
-1473 TQALNLVLNGGNCEN
+1473 
-1488 LPTTYVEGRVTTL
+1488 
-1501 PIPSKVGYTFL
+1501 
-1512 GWYNGETKVD
+1512 
-1522 SIAASVS
+1522 
-1529 GELTLEAK
+1529 
-1537 WTINSYDITYELA
+1537 LA
-1550 GGVNDSENPASYTI
+1550 GGVNNSENPTSYTI

-1572 DPTREGYTFL
+1572 NPTREGYTFL

-1592 TIDSNTLENIT
+1592 IIDSNTLENIT

-1628 KIAGTL
+1628 KVAGTL

-1639 TTDKCYIKGIV
+1639 TTDKYYIKGIV

-1769 LTSYDA
+1769 LTSYDTT
-1775 AANKYGNMIVSDLE
+1775 ANKYGNMIVSDLE

-1832 NIGDTLELVVIRD
+1832 NIGDTLELIVIRD

-1869 LIFDLDGGIC
+1869 IVFDLGGGIC
-1879 ADLPTSYEEGTELS
+1879 DNLPTTYEEGKELV
-1893 LPTPTKEGYDFL
+1893 LPTPTKDGYDFL
-1905 GWEYNGTIITSITTT
+1905 GWEYNGTVITVIAPT
-1920 MTGDLTLTAK
+1920 MTGDLALKAK
-1930 WKESGTTLYFEK
+1930 WQEEDTTKAYFKK
-1942 VTSVNDI
+1942 VTDVSELTEDAM
-1949 TDDGLYLIVY
+1949 YLIVY
-1959 ENGEKAYAFNSSLAT
+1959 ESGEKAFAFDSSLT
-1974 LDATNNYKELALTA
+1974 SKLDVAKNYKEFDITS
-1988 LGIAVDDASNSVTF
+1988 LGILVNEESKSVIF
-2002 RITKNTDGTFAIL
+2002 KIAKNTDGSYAIL
-2015 SASNN
+2015 ASNGN
-2020 YIYYSGS
+2020 YIYHTG
-2027 KNGLNQTSTK
+2027 TK
-2037 NTAINN
+2037 NTLSEEKKVNN
-2043 ISIDTD
+2043 SKHTITFDAN
-2049 GYILITSSSSTLK
+2049 GNVILKMSSADYSVR
-2062 FNETSNQMRF
+2062 FNSADSDMRF
-2072 RYYSSGQSS
+2072 RYYKSGQQS

-2089 TTSDPSKTH
+2089 STSEPSTSHK
-2098 NINYNLPEGA
+2098 INYANLPEGT

-2119 ETITLVDPVLP
+2119 ETITLVDPVLA
-2130 GYTFEG
+2130 GYTFDG
-2136 WYDNAECTGTKI
+2136 WFDNAECTGTKI
-2148 TEISGYTTDIILY
+2148 TEISGYTTDITLY

-2166 LPTHSISYK
+2166 IPTHSISYK
-2175 YNVDSTDIINDN
+2175 YNVDSTDITNDN

-2201 AKLTNYAFSGWYLDS
+2201 AKLTNYAFTGWYLDS
-2216 EYTNKITAIDP
+2216 EYTNKITAIDS
-2227 SWTADVV
+2227 SWNTDIV
-2234 IYGKFILDTLK
+2234 IYGKFILDTLT
-2245 ETVVA
+2245 ETIVA
-2250 TATFSANTNSGK
+2250 TASFSANTNSGK
-2262 VSNYTNTWSV
+2262 VNNYTNTWSV

-2304 AEIITDSTMAD
+2304 AEIITDSTMVDA
-2315 SITKVVVTVD
+2315 ITKVVVTVD
-2325 KVTARSV
+2325 KVTASSV

-2344 FENVIETVSLNIMT
+2344 FEKVIETVSLNIKA
-2358 GENTFSCTTPIANCY
+2358 GENTFSCTTPMAKCY

>member
-156 VATIDELGNIKAITV
+156 VATIDKLGNIKAITV

-211 GTNSKKN
+211 GTNSENN

-257 ISAGTMGDVTLYA
+257 ISAGIMGDVTLYA

-285 GINAENPDGYDVSD
+285 GTNAENPDGYDVSD

-378 VGYTF
+378 AGYTF

-418 YDLADGVNNPENP
+418 YDLADGVNSPENP

-446 TKEGYTFAGWFNGEQ
+446 TRVGYTFVGWYNGEQ
-461 LITTID
+461 LVTTID

-491 DGNLTEKTFKYGES
+491 DGNLTEKNFKYGES
-505 VTAIENPTKVGHTFT
+505 VTAIENPTKVGHTFA
-520 GWSEELPVKMP
+520 GWSKEIPETMP
-531 ANDLYV
+531 ANDITV
-537 SATWRVN
+537 EAIWTVN

-581 GWSEELPVKMPA
+581 GWSKELPVKMPA
-593 NDLYVSATWRVN
+593 NDLYVS
-605 SYKITFDVDGNL
+605 
-617 TEKTFKYGETVVAIE
+617 
-632 NPTKVGHTFAGW
+632 
-644 SEELP
+644 
-649 ETMPANDITVEATW
+649 ATW

-693 NPTKVGYT
+693 NPTKVGHT
-701 FAGWSPVLP
+701 FAGWSKELPVK
-710 ETMPAEDLTVKAT
+710 MPANDLYVSAT
-723 WTVNSYDITYDFA
+723 WTVNSYDITYD
-736 GGEFK
+736 
-741 NVDYLNTPL
+741 
-750 HKFAITDYLTYQ
+750 
-762 AVTGAE
+762 
-768 VALIK
+768 
-773 NTPAKFWVYIL
+773 
-784 LKNTNNDGLYEI
+784 
-796 VQIADGSANVTAEY
+796 
-810 DYVIAWHSGL
+810 
-820 TDASAKNILQKMLAS
+820 
-835 SSSYIGGYVKLS
+835 
-847 NVPSSKTADCNITA
+847 
-861 EVYKASDIVIND
+861 
-873 PLKTSYTIED
+873 
-883 SVELPTP
+883 
-890 SRTGYVFDGWYVNG
+890 
-904 TKLENIALGSTGNL
+904 
-918 NLVANWSIVNYN
+918 
-930 INYDLDNGS
+930 
-939 MEMVDYINNPLHTFT
+939 
-954 ISDYLTFAAATGYK
+954 
-968 NALVDNA
+968 
-975 GGRWWA
+975 
-981 YVVLQKTA
+981 
-989 VPGLYKVVQMANGST
+989 
-1004 KITEQYDILITWH
+1004 
-1017 SALKDTA
+1017 
-1024 AKAILNNMLNN
+1024 
-1035 SAAYVGSY
+1035 
-1043 IKVSN
+1043 
-1048 VPAGMTADCNI
+1048 
-1059 TAEVYSAESVKFNV
+1059 
-1073 ITSYTVLDTVTLPV
+1073 
-1087 PTRTGYTFVGWYNGD
+1087 
-1102 IKVDKIEAGTT
+1102 
-1113 GNLNFVAR
+1113 
-1121 WKENV
+1121 
-1126 KVYHKLELDLAG
+1126 LAG
-1138 GTLDDAPTQYLEGE
+1138 GINNSKNPT
-1152 EFILPIPTRENY
+1152 
-1164 TFLGWYSG
+1164 
-1172 DTKIEKISATET
+1172 
-1184 SDISLVAKWEIYPI
+1184 
-1198 RVNDKYYLTL
+1198 
-1208 KDAYDNASDN
+1208 
-1218 DVIYVGAGTFD
+1218 
-1229 LDFVIA
+1229 
-1235 KSVEIIGKSASE
+1235 
-1247 TTIKVAA
+1247 
-1254 DYINKVNAENIVISD
+1254 
-1269 VTLKGVG
+1269 
-1276 ANVGGIYFQPGT
+1276 
-1288 KAHYFTVK
+1288 
-1296 NSVIT
+1296 
-1301 DMNTFYKSIAAMSN
+1301 
-1315 NVVVTLENNEI
+1315 
-1326 TKVGQFLIWVT
+1326 
-1337 TGVDTINLVG
+1337 
-1347 NKIDAANCGT
+1347 
-1357 ITNAAA
+1357 
-1363 ALLRIRDGKALVYNN
+1363 
-1378 EFTGTVPVITGLFEA
+1378 
-1393 GTATAEYVDV
+1393 
-1403 RFNTFKN
+1403 
-1410 VTKFVYINSVP
+1410 
-1421 KSVNFDE
+1421 
-1428 NLYLDADGNVLT
+1428 
-1440 AVPSQ
+1440 
-1445 VTGNGVTPDATIATS
+1445 
-1460 EEERAEFYYIFLH
+1460 
-1473 TQALNLVLNGGNCEN
+1473 
-1488 LPTTYVEGRVTTL
+1488 
-1501 PIPSKVGYTFL
+1501 
-1512 GWYNGETKVD
+1512 
-1522 SIAASVS
+1522 
-1529 GELTLEAK
+1529 
-1537 WTINSYDITYELA
+1537 
-1550 GGVNDSENPASYTI
+1550 SYTI

-1572 DPTREGYTFL
+1572 NPTREGYTFL
-1582 GWYNGEQLVT
+1582 GWYNGGQLVT
-1592 TIDSNTLENIT
+1592 IIDSNTLENIT

-1613 HEGTEDDPYS
+1613 HEGTEVDPYS

-1628 KIAGTL
+1628 KVAGTL

-1639 TTDKCYIKGIV
+1639 TTDKYYIKGIV

-1693 YVGDEVVIYGN
+1693 SVGDEVVIYGN

-1775 AANKYGNMIVSDLE
+1775 TANKYGNMIVSDLE

-1808 DSTNGKYTYTNKQDF
+1808 DTTNGKYTYTNKQDF

-1832 NIGDTLELVVIRD
+1832 NIGDTLELIVIRD
-1845 SYNGNTQL
+1845 SYNGSTQL

-1864 AVTSN
+1864 VVTSN
-1869 LIFDLDGGIC
+1869 IVFDLDGGIC
-1879 ADLPTSYEEGTELS
+1879 DNLPTTYEEGTELS

-1905 GWEYNGTIITSITTT
+1905 GWEYNGTIITSITAT

-2015 SASNN
+2015 SASGN
-2020 YIYYSGS
+2020 YIYRSTTS
-2027 KNGLNQTSTK
+2027 NGLEQSTTK
-2037 NTAINN
+2037 AKSTNTIAIDAKGNV
-2043 ISIDTD
+2043 
-2049 GYILITSSSSTLK
+2049 LIESSKTTLK
-2062 FNETSNQMRF
+2062 FNSTSGQTRF
-2072 RYYSSGQSS
+2072 RYYKSGQSS

-2089 TTSDPSKTH
+2089 TSSDPSKTH
-2098 NINYNLPEGA
+2098 NISYVNLPEGA
-2108 TNSNPTSYTEG
+2108 TNSNHTSYTEG
-2119 ETITLVDPVLP
+2119 ETITLIDPVLP

-2148 TEISGYTTDIILY
+2148 TEISGYTTDITLY

-2166 LPTHSISYK
+2166 IPTHSISYR
-2175 YNVDSTDIINDN
+2175 YNVDSTDITNDN
-2187 PTEYAEGDSTVLKD
+2187 PTGYA
-2201 AKLTNYAFSGWYLDS
+2201 
-2216 EYTNKITAIDP
+2216 
-2227 SWTADVV
+2227 
-2234 IYGKFILDTLK
+2234 
-2245 ETVVA
+2245 
-2250 TATFSANTNSGK
+2250 
-2262 VSNYTNTWSV
+2262 
-2272 TCDNVT
+2272 
-2278 WTMKN
+2278 
-2283 FNNNNNGW
+2283 
-2291 PYVRAGSK
+2291 
-2299 NNASV
+2299 
-2304 AEIITDSTMAD
+2304 
-2315 SITKVVVTVD
+2315 
-2325 KVTARSV
+2325 
-2332 NSFKLIVASDAN
+2332 
-2344 FENVIETVSLNIMT
+2344 
-2358 GENTFSCTTPIANCY
+2358 
-2373 YKIVIDC
+2373 
-2380 KKASSNG
+2380 
-2387 IVQISKLEY
+2387 
-2396 YTKK
+2396 

>member
-34 VELPQDKYQLRV
+34 VELLQDKYQLRV

-171 GTTTIETVVSS
+171 GTITIETVVSS

-211 GTNSKKN
+211 GTNSENN

-225 KLPLLLENPNKSGY
+225 KLPLLLENPTKSGY

-285 GINAENPDGYDVSD
+285 GTNAENPDGYDVSD

-378 VGYTF
+378 AGYTF

-418 YDLADGVNNPENP
+418 YDLADGVNSPENP

-446 TKEGYTFAGWFNGEQ
+446 TRVGYTFAGWYNGEQ
-461 LITTID
+461 LVTTID

-491 DGNLTEKTFKYGES
+491 DGNLTERTFKYGES
-505 VTAIENPTKVGHTFT
+505 ITAIENPTKVGHTF
-520 GWSEELPVKMP
+520 V
-531 ANDLYV
+531 
-537 SATWRVN
+537 
-544 SYKLTFDV
+544 
-552 DGNLTEK
+552 
-559 TFKYGESV
+559 
-567 TAIENPTKVGHTFA
+567 
-581 GWSEELPVKMPA
+581 
-593 NDLYVSATWRVN
+593 
-605 SYKITFDVDGNL
+605 
-617 TEKTFKYGETVVAIE
+617 
-632 NPTKVGHTFAGW
+632 GW

-649 ETMPANDITVEATW
+649 ETMPANDITVEAKW
-663 TVNSYKLTF
+663 
-672 DVDGNLTEK
+672 
-681 TFKYGESVTAIE
+681 AI
-693 NPTKVGYT
+693 
-701 FAGWSPVLP
+701 
-710 ETMPAEDLTVKAT
+710 
-723 WTVNSYDITYDFA
+723 NSYDITYD
-736 GGEFK
+736 
-741 NVDYLNTPL
+741 
-750 HKFAITDYLTYQ
+750 
-762 AVTGAE
+762 
-768 VALIK
+768 
-773 NTPAKFWVYIL
+773 
-784 LKNTNNDGLYEI
+784 
-796 VQIADGSANVTAEY
+796 
-810 DYVIAWHSGL
+810 
-820 TDASAKNILQKMLAS
+820 
-835 SSSYIGGYVKLS
+835 
-847 NVPSSKTADCNITA
+847 
-861 EVYKASDIVIND
+861 
-873 PLKTSYTIED
+873 
-883 SVELPTP
+883 
-890 SRTGYVFDGWYVNG
+890 
-904 TKLENIALGSTGNL
+904 
-918 NLVANWSIVNYN
+918 
-930 INYDLDNGS
+930 
-939 MEMVDYINNPLHTFT
+939 
-954 ISDYLTFAAATGYK
+954 
-968 NALVDNA
+968 
-975 GGRWWA
+975 
-981 YVVLQKTA
+981 
-989 VPGLYKVVQMANGST
+989 
-1004 KITEQYDILITWH
+1004 
-1017 SALKDTA
+1017 
-1024 AKAILNNMLNN
+1024 
-1035 SAAYVGSY
+1035 
-1043 IKVSN
+1043 
-1048 VPAGMTADCNI
+1048 
-1059 TAEVYSAESVKFNV
+1059 
-1073 ITSYTVLDTVTLPV
+1073 
-1087 PTRTGYTFVGWYNGD
+1087 
-1102 IKVDKIEAGTT
+1102 
-1113 GNLNFVAR
+1113 
-1121 WKENV
+1121 
-1126 KVYHKLELDLAG
+1126 
-1138 GTLDDAPTQYLEGE
+1138 
-1152 EFILPIPTRENY
+1152 
-1164 TFLGWYSG
+1164 
-1172 DTKIEKISATET
+1172 
-1184 SDISLVAKWEIYPI
+1184 
-1198 RVNDKYYLTL
+1198 
-1208 KDAYDNASDN
+1208 
-1218 DVIYVGAGTFD
+1218 
-1229 LDFVIA
+1229 
-1235 KSVEIIGKSASE
+1235 
-1247 TTIKVAA
+1247 
-1254 DYINKVNAENIVISD
+1254 
-1269 VTLKGVG
+1269 
-1276 ANVGGIYFQPGT
+1276 
-1288 KAHYFTVK
+1288 
-1296 NSVIT
+1296 
-1301 DMNTFYKSIAAMSN
+1301 
-1315 NVVVTLENNEI
+1315 
-1326 TKVGQFLIWVT
+1326 
-1337 TGVDTINLVG
+1337 
-1347 NKIDAANCGT
+1347 
-1357 ITNAAA
+1357 
-1363 ALLRIRDGKALVYNN
+1363 
-1378 EFTGTVPVITGLFEA
+1378 
-1393 GTATAEYVDV
+1393 
-1403 RFNTFKN
+1403 
-1410 VTKFVYINSVP
+1410 
-1421 KSVNFDE
+1421 
-1428 NLYLDADGNVLT
+1428 
-1440 AVPSQ
+1440 
-1445 VTGNGVTPDATIATS
+1445 
-1460 EEERAEFYYIFLH
+1460 
-1473 TQALNLVLNGGNCEN
+1473 
-1488 LPTTYVEGRVTTL
+1488 
-1501 PIPSKVGYTFL
+1501 
-1512 GWYNGETKVD
+1512 
-1522 SIAASVS
+1522 
-1529 GELTLEAK
+1529 
-1537 WTINSYDITYELA
+1537 LA
-1550 GGVNDSENPASYTI
+1550 GGVNNSENPTTYTI

-1572 DPTREGYTFL
+1572 NPTREGYTFL

-1592 TIDSNTLENIT
+1592 IIDSNTLENIT

-1628 KIAGTL
+1628 KVAGTL

-1639 TTDKCYIKGIV
+1639 TTDKYYIKGIV

-1713 ITNCYVVSN
+1713 ITNCYVVYN

-1769 LTSYDA
+1769 LTSYDTT
-1775 AANKYGNMIVSDLE
+1775 ANKYGNMIVSDLE

-1832 NIGDTLELVVIRD
+1832 NIGDTLELIVIRD

-1869 LIFDLDGGIC
+1869 IVFDLDGGIC
-1879 ADLPTSYEEGTELS
+1879 DNLPTTYEEGKELV
-1893 LPTPTKEGYDFL
+1893 LPTPTKDGYDFL
-1905 GWEYNGTIITSITTT
+1905 GWEYNGTVITVIAPT
-1920 MTGDLTLTAK
+1920 MTGDLALKAK
-1930 WKESGTTLYFEK
+1930 WQEEDTTKAYFKK
-1942 VTSVNDI
+1942 VTDVSELTEDAM
-1949 TDDGLYLIVY
+1949 YLIVY
-1959 ENGEKAYAFNSSLAT
+1959 ESGEKAFAFDSSLT
-1974 LDATNNYKELALTA
+1974 SKLDVAKNYKEFDITS
-1988 LGIAVDDASNSVTF
+1988 LGILVNEESKSVIF
-2002 RITKNTDGTFAIL
+2002 KIAKNTDGSYAIL
-2015 SASNN
+2015 ASNGN
-2020 YIYYSGS
+2020 YIYHTG
-2027 KNGLNQTSTK
+2027 TK
-2037 NTAINN
+2037 NTLSEEKKVNN
-2043 ISIDTD
+2043 SKHTITFDAN
-2049 GYILITSSSSTLK
+2049 GNVILKMSSADYSVR
-2062 FNETSNQMRF
+2062 FNSADSDMRF
-2072 RYYSSGQSS
+2072 RYYKSGQQS

-2089 TTSDPSKTH
+2089 STSEPSTSHK
-2098 NINYNLPEGA
+2098 INYANLPEGT

-2119 ETITLVDPVLP
+2119 ETITLVDPVLA
-2130 GYTFEG
+2130 GYTFDG
-2136 WYDNAECTGTKI
+2136 WFDNAECTGTKI
-2148 TEISGYTTDIILY
+2148 TEISGYTTDITLY

-2166 LPTHSISYK
+2166 IPTHSISYK
-2175 YNVDSTDIINDN
+2175 YNVDSTDITNDN

-2201 AKLTNYAFSGWYLDS
+2201 AKLTNYAFTGWYLDS
-2216 EYTNKITAIDP
+2216 EYTNKITAIDH

-2234 IYGKFILDTLK
+2234 IYGKFILDTLT
-2245 ETVVA
+2245 ETIVA
-2250 TATFSANTNSGK
+2250 TATFSANTNIGK

-2304 AEIITDSTMAD
+2304 AEIITDSTMVDA
-2315 SITKVVVTVD
+2315 ITKVVVTVD
-2325 KVTARSV
+2325 KVTASSV
-2332 NSFKLIVASDAN
+2332 NSFKLIVASDEN
-2344 FENVIETVSLNIMT
+2344 FENVIETVNLTIKT
-2358 GENTFSCTTPIANCY
+2358 GENTFSCATPMAKCY